1 MRNIAA
7 QKLSTLKAIRLTDIS
22 FNEYKFIKMAAPK
35 KPLNTSTKKI
45 SDEEDDDFDDDP
57 KPGKV
62 ADDDDDFDEDIP
74 LDDDLGGFDSYD
86 PYDDED
92 DD

>member
-1 MRNIAA
+1 
-7 QKLSTLKAIRLTDIS
+7 
-22 FNEYKFIKMAAPK
+22 MATPK
-35 KPLNTSTKKI
+35 KPSTKKI
-45 SDEEDDDFDDDP
+45 SDEDDDNFDDP
-57 KPGKV
+57 QPGKKV
-62 ADDDDDFDEDIP
+62 ADDDDDYDEDMP

>member
-1 MRNIAA
+1 
-7 QKLSTLKAIRLTDIS
+7 
-22 FNEYKFIKMAAPK
+22 MATPK
-35 KPLNTSTKKI
+35 KPVTKKI
-45 SDEEDDDFDDDP
+45 ADDDDDDLDDDVT
-57 KPGKV
+57 PGKKV

-74 LDDDLGGFDSYD
+74 LDDDLGRFETFD